1 MVEVVLGRNSSKKGG
16 RFLLPA
22 FLSQRKAGVIKS
34 GAIKS
39 KGLGNCVGLMHNRR
53 AEGLPMYAIGIIIIG
68 IIILAV
74 VLIFI
79 FGVSGQG
86 TNLSQG
92 LFNIQGNVTSNASA
106 TAKGFA
112 GG

>member
-1 MVEVVLGRNSSKKGG
+1 MVEVVLGRNSSKRVGNKGVTKAES
-16 RFLLPA
+16 LL
-22 FLSQRKAGVIKS
+22 KS
-34 GAIKS
+34 
-39 KGLGNCVGLMHNRR
+39 RR
-53 AEGLPMYAIGIIIIG
+53 AEGLPMYAIGILIIG

-74 VLIFI
+74 VLIFV

-86 TNLSQG
+86 TNLSKSI
-92 LFNIQGNVTSNASA
+92 FNIQGNVTSNASA

>member
-1 MVEVVLGRNSSKKGG
+1 MVEVVLGRNSSKRVGNKGVMKAES
-16 RFLLPA
+16 LLK
-22 FLSQRKAGVIKS
+22 SRWAGVIKS
-34 GAIKS
+34 E
-39 KGLGNCVGLMHNRR
+39 GLMGNKR
-53 AEGLPMYAIGIIIIG
+53 AEGLPMYAIGVILIG